1 LALQAKRRKFL
12 CFLSKPAYQKH
23 TKMKQ
28 NSNRRSFLKKAALGS
43 AAITSAPTILASS
56 KDETIWLQ
64 RQYRENNYSAN
75 DQINLGV
82 IGVGIQGIYDANDA
96 LTVNGSKVV
105 AACDLYTGRLDR
117 AKELWGNDIFTTRD
131 YRALLNQKNI
141 DAVIVATPDHWH
153 KQITIDA
160 LKAGK
165 HVYCEKPMVQKWEEG
180 QAIIDA
186 QKSSGKLCQ
195 IGSQGM
201 ASLGN
206 EKAKQLY
213 EEGAIGDIVML
224 DFYNDRY
231 SAEGAWQYPIPP
243 DADKQTVDFD
253 TFLGNAP
260 KVPFEPKRF
269 FRWRNYRDYGTGV
282 AGDLFVHA
290 FSTLNHVISSH
301 GPNRALATG
310 GLRYWKDGRDVPD
323 VSITLYDYPKTETH
337 AAFNAAFRINF
348 IAGSGGG
355 GGFKL
360 IGTEGEMEVGQNSVT
375 LKRSK
380 LGLVPAGYS
389 MVAFTEEMQKKIK
402 KGYEEQNLESRAS
415 SLSTGTTTWKAPS
428 DYKGGRHDHFSNF
441 FEAIRGNGKVIQDPT
456 FGLRAAGAALL
467 ANDSYYSKKPV
478 DWNPT
483 EMKII

>member
-1 LALQAKRRKFL
+1 
-12 CFLSKPAYQKH
+12 
-23 TKMKQ
+23 MKK
-28 NSNRRSFLKKAALGS
+28 NASRRSFLKKATLGS
-43 AAITSAPTILASS
+43 AALTSAPMVFASS
-56 KDETIWLQ
+56 KDEKLPL
-64 RQYRENNYSAN
+64 YRRYEEFRYSPN
-75 DQINLGV
+75 DHINIGV
-82 IGVGIQGIYDANDA
+82 IGVGIQGIFDARDA
-96 LTVNGSKVV
+96 LTVSGTKVT

-117 AKELWGNDIFTTRD
+117 AKELWGEELFITRD
-131 YRALLNQKNI
+131 YRELLERK
-141 DAVIVATPDHWH
+141 DVDVVIVATPDHWH
-153 KQITIDA
+153 TKITIDA
-160 LKAGK
+160 LNAGK

-186 QKSSGKLCQ
+186 QKKTGNLCQ
-195 IGSQGM
+195 VGSQAM

-243 DADKQTVDFD
+243 DASKKTVDFD

-260 KVPFEPKRF
+260 KVAFEPKRF

-323 VSITLYDYPKTETH
+323 VSITLYDYPETDTH

-360 IGTEGEMEVGQNSVT
+360 VGTEGEMEVGQNSVT

-380 LGLVPAGYS
+380 LGLIPGGYS
-389 MVAFTEEMQKKIK
+389 LTAFTEEMQEKIK
-402 KGYEEQNLESRAS
+402 QGYAEQNLEKRS
-415 SLSTGTTTWKAPS
+415 SALSTGTTTWKAPS
-428 DYKGGRHDHFSNF
+428 DYKGARHDHFFNLF
-441 FEAIRGNGKVIQDPT
+441 QAIRGKGKVIQDPT

-467 ANDSYYSKKPV
+467 ANDSYYSKAPV
-478 DWNPT
+478 NWDPT
-483 EMKII
+483 KMKII